1 MNQLVIAILLF
12 TLGQSLIWVQTNG
25 QFLWKWFDKN
35 PFILSITFGTI
46 ISYIFIFATKYVV
59 NHFDGLLWPGRFI
72 GFGIGMVVYAIFTSY
87 FFNEGITMKT
97 AVSLSL
103 CLLLITIQVFWK

>member
-1 MNQLVIAILLF
+1 MNQLVIGILLF
-12 TLGQSLIWVQTNG
+12 TLGQVLIWIQTNG

-35 PFILSITFGTI
+35 PLILSITFGTI

-72 GFGIGMVVYAIFTSY
+72 GFGTGMISFVILTWIFMG
-87 FFNEGITMKT
+87 EGITTKT
-97 AVSLSL
+97 AISLVLATTLVS
-103 CLLLITIQVFWK
+103 IQILWK

>member
-12 TLGQSLIWVQTNG
+12 TLGQVLIWIQTNG

-72 GFGIGMVVYAIFTSY
+72 GFGTGMISFVILTWIFMG
-87 FFNEGITMKT
+87 EGITTKT
-97 AVSLSL
+97 AISLVLATTLVS
-103 CLLLITIQVFWK
+103 IQILWK